1 MLVQVLREN
10 KVDVARIS
18 MGEFY
23 SEENTEAFIEFVD
36 EKCLT
41 FIPEVKSFT
50 VVRTGPTSI
59 LVVVTFGDLET
70 VNDTFEARQAMIDE
84 SGIELKD
91 LFHLEGSVVSNHT
104 NK

>member
-1 MLVQVLREN
+1 M
-10 KVDVARIS
+10 I
-18 MGEFY
+18 
-23 SEENTEAFIEFVD
+23 
-36 EKCLT
+36 
-41 FIPEVKSFT
+41 
-50 VVRTGPTSI
+50 RTGPTSI

-84 SGIELKD
+84 SGIELND